1 MAETFVFG
9 ELSAGAKEKALE
21 AHREQLDY
29 TWWGS
34 IYEDAARVGGLLGIE
49 IGLKHQTQHRSILSS
64 PDISFFGFSSQGDGC
79 SWSGTLWIENFE
91 HAVAKIAEDAP
102 NDQDLAAL
110 AVQADE
116 IYKCVVAEYVAQKLD
131 TSPTTVDDL
140 TLLGYPD
147 CYPTVKISVKGDN
160 HRGFNT
166 AIRSGHYDIPLKIED
181 DLDKFCQD
189 FADWIYTQLEQAYEY
204 YTSDEQTIE
213 HINANE
219 MMFYEDG
226 SDV

>member
-21 AHREQLDY
+21 AHREEPEHG
-29 TWWGS
+29 WWDS
-34 IYEDAARVGGLLGIE
+34 IYEDAAHVGGLLGIE
-49 IGLKHQTQHRSILSS
+49 IGLKHQTQHRSILST

-102 NDQDLAAL
+102 NDQDLATL

-131 TSPTTVDDL
+131 TGPTTVDDPA
-140 TLLGYPD
+140 LLGYPD
-147 CYPTVKISVKGDN
+147 CYPTVKIGVASGSVC
-160 HRGFNT
+160 GFST
-166 AIRSGHYDIPLKIED
+166 AIKSGHYDIPIAIEKA
-181 DLDKFCQD
+181 LDEYCEN
-189 FADWIYTQLEQAYEY
+189 FASWIYTQLEQAYEY